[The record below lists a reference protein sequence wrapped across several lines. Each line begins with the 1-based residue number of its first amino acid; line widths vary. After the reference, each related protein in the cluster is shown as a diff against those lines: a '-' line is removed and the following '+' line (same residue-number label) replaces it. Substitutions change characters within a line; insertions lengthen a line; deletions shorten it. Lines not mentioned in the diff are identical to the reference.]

1 MTIQDEVL
9 GYINQH
15 GMKKKCFAT
24 LIDVSPAMLSHWLH
38 GRVCFN
44 RYKIDKILSI
54 VRAENK

>member
-54 VRAENK
+54 VRE

>member
-9 GYINQH
+9 AYISQH

-38 GRVCFN
+38 GRVQFN
-44 RYKIDKILSI
+44 KGKLDKVFSI
-54 VRAENK
+54 IRVENQ